1 MEFVPIGVAIL
12 SLALALWRASAL
24 WQRTLNARAFDSAV
38 SRLIV
43 AGNKERALK
52 LCRAAPKSVIANAAR
67 ACLEQELAFGN
78 DKPPTRPEQ
87 LKFAFDG
94 AIARELRSLAR
105 QAPWAWLAIGGAAI
119 ALGLVLR
126 EDSFRVATII
136 VSSGAVI
143 CAAWSIVTHRRLQ
156 SDCLASQQR
165 VLSALVDGQVFVAKT
180 SVSGPVAR
188 MTKGAL
194 SLAVVGLIASTAL
207 PMCARGAGGCGG
219 YQATVFETLNDCPA
233 VTEALGND
241 VSPAWTGYAC
251 GSTETS
257 SSHGTAAWRIP
268 IAGSKN
274 SGVLHFAAQR
284 SSGDWTVTEAQVF
297 VEDQTINAVTC
308 AASGNRNSNSPIAEK
323 LAADCDRKRQAA
335 ACYSV
340 SKLYETGTSVP
351 KDPVKTRHYRKK
363 ACELGFPVACQ

>member
-94 AIARELRSLAR
+94 AIARGLRSLAR

-156 SDCLASQQR
+156 SACLASQQR

-194 SLAVVGLIASTAL
+194 SLAVVGQAL
-207 PMCARGAGGCGG
+207 PSFWFALILIFWFGIVWRLLPITGTASW
-219 YQATVFETLNDCPA
+219 LNFVMPSI
-233 VTEALGND
+233 ALGYY
-241 VSPAWTGYAC
+241 VTPGVMRLT
-251 GSTETS
+251 
-257 SSHGTAAWRIP
+257 R
-268 IAGSKN
+268 AGM
-274 SGVLHFAAQR
+274 
-284 SSGDWTVTEAQVF
+284 
-297 VEDQTINAVTC
+297 
-308 AASGNRNSNSPIAEK
+308 
-323 LAADCDRKRQAA
+323 
-335 ACYSV
+335 
-340 SKLYETGTSVP
+340 
-351 KDPVKTRHYRKK
+351 
-363 ACELGFPVACQ
+363 